1 MARRNISGRRA
12 GERTRNDLTEW
23 SAGMWLR
30 AIRRTAY
37 EYPWFHRWMGA
48 IGNTSFV
55 VGSVFFLSK
64 ELQIIG
70 TWIFIFASSGMMVDS
85 FGEKMVKSESQQRR
99 SAAVPGSAG
108 AHS

>member
-1 MARRNISGRRA
+1 
-12 GERTRNDLTEW
+12 
-23 SAGMWLR
+23 MWLR

-64 ELQIIG
+64 GLQVIG
-70 TWIFIFASSGMMVDS
+70 TWIFILASSGMMVDS
-85 FGEKMVKSESQQRR
+85 FGEKMAQYETQKRR
-99 SAAVPGSAG
+99 SAVVPGSGG
-108 AHS
+108 ARF